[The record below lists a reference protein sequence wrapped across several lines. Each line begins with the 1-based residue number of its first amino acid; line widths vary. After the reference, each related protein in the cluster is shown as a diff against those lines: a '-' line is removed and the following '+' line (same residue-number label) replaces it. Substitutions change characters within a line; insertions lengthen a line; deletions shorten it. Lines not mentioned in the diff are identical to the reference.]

1 MTEHSSGLA
10 GSWVGL
16 FVFDTVIFGLTV
28 YNGYQ
33 TRRRMTPAPN
43 LHSIVVRDGPLNISA
58 VYIEPDFLSYQGAIY
73 FGLEIPFF
81 DIFI

>member
-1 MTEHSSGLA
+1 MDSNIVLIVRRFLWGIDLIMTEHSSGIV

-16 FVFDTVIFGLTV
+16 FVLDAAIFGLTV

-43 LHSIVVRDGPLNISA
+43 LHSIVVRDGVHDISA
-58 VYIEPDFLSYQGAIY
+58 VCPLN
-73 FGLEIPFF
+73 P
-81 DIFI
+81 